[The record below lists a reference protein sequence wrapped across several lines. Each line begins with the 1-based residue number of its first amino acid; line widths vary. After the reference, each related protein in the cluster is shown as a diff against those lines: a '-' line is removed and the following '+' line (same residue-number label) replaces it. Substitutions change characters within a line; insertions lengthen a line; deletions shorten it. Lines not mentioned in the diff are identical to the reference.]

1 MRLSISI
8 CDDDAAWRG
17 ALAEMVGSWA
27 ARRRQPVQIAQFESA
42 EAFLFEEADKAAQI
56 LLLDIEMKEMNGVEL
71 AGRVRR
77 ENKEIQIVFVTG
89 YMEYIQEGY
98 EVEALH
104 YLLKPVT
111 EEKLFSVLDRAA
123 ERLASFSKSL
133 VFALRGETV
142 RIPLHEIRYLEVL
155 RNYVTIHGQE
165 DYGVKQPLHELEENL
180 DDSFCRTGRSYI
192 VNLRFIRR
200 VTKKEVVLYDG
211 TQVPLSKGMYDKVNQ
226 AMIRYF

>member
-1 MRLSISI
+1 MRYHISI

-17 ALAEMVGSWA
+17 ALAEMTGRWA
-27 ARRRQPVQIAQFESA
+27 ACRQQPVQIEQFESA

-77 ENKEIQIVFVTG
+77 ANKEIQIVFVTG
-89 YMEYIQEGY
+89 YMEYLQEGY

-123 ERLASFSKSL
+123 QRLAFFGKSL

-165 DYGVKQPLHELEENL
+165 NYEVKQPLHELEENL

-200 VTKKEVVLYDG
+200 VTKKEVVLNDG
-211 TQVPLSKGMYDKVNQ
+211 TEIPLSKGMYDKVNQ